1 MAYSNPPAPQRPLR
15 VCLVVPYDLAPQ
27 AGGVKQHSLQLKAAL
42 ERAGD
47 VVTLVGPT
55 SDPTFAQHDPKRGMH
70 AFAGVVQVPVN
81 GTLSAVGM
89 KVSPRAL
96 YRFFRAHEFD
106 VVHLQEPQ
114 VPTMAWGIC
123 WLQRQLP
130 KVATFHAADENDSIP
145 WMRKFTGAA
154 LFWAIERGITVSPA
168 AEKRTRQSW
177 PRPLAVIPNGVDTK
191 TFYPAPE
198 ATPRQPGPL
207 RLVYVGRL
215 ADKRKGARVLL
226 SAYAALRRE
235 RQDVELLMVGEAQ
248 GFGPRPELPGLR
260 YAEGLSNEELA
271 AAFRH
276 SDALVAPA
284 TGQES
289 FGMILVEAMA
299 CGKPV
304 VCSDIP
310 GYMGVVRRKG
320 AVVAPPGDA
329 VGLAAAIEQLLALPA
344 ATRAEMGAHNA
355 VYAQRYAWDTLVHD
369 VRREYAAAI
378 AAKRGRSEA
387 RGLVPGV
394 RRP

>member
-1 MAYSNPPAPQRPLR
+1 MAYSNPSAPQRPLR

-47 VVTLVGPT
+47 HVVLLGPT
-55 SDPTFAQHDPKRGMH
+55 SDPTRAQHDPDRGIH

-81 GTLSAVGM
+81 GTVSAVGM
-89 KVSPRAL
+89 AVSPRAL
-96 YRFFRAHEFD
+96 YRFFASHTFD

-123 WLQRQLP
+123 WLQRRLP

-145 WMRKFTGAA
+145 WLRKLTGAA
-154 LFWAIERGITVSPA
+154 LFWAIERGITVSQA
-168 AEKRTRQSW
+168 ALVRTQQSW
-177 PRPLAVIPNGVDTK
+177 PRPLAVIPNGVCTE
-191 TFYPAPE
+191 TFYPAP
-198 ATPRQPGPL
+198 ADAKRSPGPL

-215 ADKRKGARVLL
+215 ADRRKGARVLL
-226 SAYAALRRE
+226 EAYAALRAR
-235 RQDVELLMVGEAQ
+235 RDDVELTMVGEAQ
-248 GFGPRPELPGLR
+248 GFGERPQLPGLR
-260 YAEGLSNEELA
+260 YAEQLSNDELA
-271 AAFRH
+271 EAFRH

-310 GYMGVVRRKG
+310 GYMGVVRPEG
-320 AVVAPPGDA
+320 TLVAPPGDA
-329 VGLAAAIEQLLALPA
+329 VGLAAAIERLLALSPEV
-344 ATRAEMGAHNA
+344 RQQMGRDNHA
-355 VYAQRYAWDTLVHD
+355 YAQRFAWDALVHE
-369 VRREYAAAI
+369 VRREYEAAI
-378 AAKRGRSEA
+378 AAKSKQ
-387 RGLVPGV
+387 
-394 RRP
+394 RPR